1 MKTNI
6 LSLQNMMDDVIF
18 VSNME
23 TCLTFKE
30 NQTFLIFNPPYPPP
44 LPPVPVDFKLQLGQ
58 ASSSSNSWFSKQL
71 QLVGSKL
78 LASR

>member
-6 LSLQNMMDDVIF
+6 LSLQNMMDDFIF

-30 NQTFLIFNPPYPPP
+30 NQTFFDFQPALVSVDGDFN
-44 LPPVPVDFKLQLGQ
+44 VKLQ
-58 ASSSSNSWFSKQL
+58 A
-71 QLVGSKL
+71 
-78 LASR
+78 